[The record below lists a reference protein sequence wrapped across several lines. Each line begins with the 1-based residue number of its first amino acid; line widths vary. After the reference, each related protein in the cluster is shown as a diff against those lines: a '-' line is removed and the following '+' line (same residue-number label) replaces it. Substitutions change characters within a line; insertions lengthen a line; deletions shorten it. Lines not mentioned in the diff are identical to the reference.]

1 MPYINVI
8 LTKEN
13 GGLSANQ
20 KQELIKKLT
29 SSVVEVVGRGQTSC
43 VVTINEIETDNYGIG
58 GKSVTQ
64 IRKENS

>member
-1 MPYINVI
+1 MPYINII

-13 GGLSANQ
+13 GGLSADK

-29 SSVVEVVGRGQTSC
+29 SSVAEVIGRGETTC
-43 VVTINEIETDNYGIG
+43 VVTINEIDTDSYGIG
-58 GKSVTQ
+58 GKSITQ

>member
-29 SSVVEVVGRGQTSC
+29 SSVIEVVGRGQTSC